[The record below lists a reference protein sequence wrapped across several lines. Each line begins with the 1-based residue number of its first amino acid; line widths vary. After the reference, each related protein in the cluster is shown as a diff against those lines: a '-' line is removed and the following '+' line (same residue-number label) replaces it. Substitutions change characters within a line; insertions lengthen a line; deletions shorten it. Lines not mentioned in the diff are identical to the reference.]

1 MRLTD
6 ADELLTA
13 FPLDDDEPRVTKW
26 SLRMT
31 IEHMPTIEP
40 TITYEQV
47 KEYCRKRNLVVV
59 DSELFN
65 EMKARWSA
73 VPVVRCKDC
82 KWRGEIGC
90 AVTIVDDS
98 DRPKDDDFCSWG
110 ERKEDE

>member
-1 MRLTD
+1 MRLID

-47 KEYCRKRNLVVV
+47 KEYCCKRCLVIVTA
-59 DSELFN
+59 ETFN
-65 EMKARWSA
+65 DMKAIWNLFQKS
-73 VPVVRCKDC
+73 
-82 KWRGEIGC
+82 
-90 AVTIVDDS
+90 DDNAES
-98 DRPKDDDFCSWG
+98 VSKALKAL
-110 ERKEDE
+110 EATDETN